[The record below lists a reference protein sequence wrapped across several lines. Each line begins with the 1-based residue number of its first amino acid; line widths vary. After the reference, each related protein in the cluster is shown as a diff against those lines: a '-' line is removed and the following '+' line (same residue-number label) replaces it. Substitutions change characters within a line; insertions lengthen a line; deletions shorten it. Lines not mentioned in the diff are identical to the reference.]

1 MSLAFLFFCELSLNI
16 VRLGLPMRSSKISNF
31 IFNKKIQGAFYQALT
46 LAIVITGIYYI
57 VQNTAENMLSLG
69 LASGFHFLE
78 VESQF
83 DIQMTL
89 IEYSPKSSYFDAF
102 IVGLLNTLLVAS
114 IGIFFATIIGFSIG
128 IMRLSSNWLVSKL
141 AESYIEII
149 RNIPLLLQIFFWYF
163 AVLRSLPK
171 PKESVEFLDSIFLNN
186 RGLHLPDPNFG
197 DGSSIIFNLLW
208 VTIII
213 SIVIFIWSK
222 RRQDRTGLTFPA
234 FYVSTSLILGV
245 FVISLIATGF
255 PVTFEIP
262 ELKGFNFKGGLKLI
276 PELVA
281 LTFALAMYTAAFIAE
296 VVRAGI
302 LAVSKGQTEAARSV
316 GLKESLVLRLIII
329 PQALRVIVPP
339 LTNQFL
345 NLTKNSSLAAA
356 IAYPDLVL
364 VFAGTALMQTG
375 QAIEIIAMVMG
386 VYLLLSLFT
395 SIIMNLFNLSMKVGE
410 R

>member
-1 MSLAFLFFCELSLNI
+1 MSSQS
-16 VRLGLPMRSSKISNF
+16 PKITNL
-31 IFNKKIQGAFYQALT
+31 IFNKNVQGVFYQAIT
-46 LAIVITGIYYI
+46 LILVILGIYYI
-57 VQNTAENMLSLG
+57 VQNTAQNMVARG
-69 LASGFHFLE
+69 LASGFNFLG

-89 IEYSPKSSYFDAF
+89 IEYSPTSTYFDAF
-102 IVGLLNTLLVAS
+102 IVGLLNTLLVAG
-114 IGIFFATIIGFSIG
+114 IGILFATIIGFAFG
-128 IMRLSSNWLVSKL
+128 IMRLSSNWLIAKI

-163 AVLRSLPK
+163 AVLRALPK
-171 PKESVEFLDSIFLNN
+171 PKQSFEFMDSIFLNN
-186 RGLHLPDPNFG
+186 RGLFVPDPNVG
-197 DGSSIIFNLLW
+197 EGSSILFNLFWLS
-208 VTIII
+208 III
-213 SIVIFIWSK
+213 SIGIFVWAK
-222 RRQDRTGLTFPA
+222 NRQNKTGKTFPA
-234 FYVSTSLILGV
+234 FFTSMALILGTFTV
-245 FVISLIATGF
+245 TLAALGF
-255 PVTFEIP
+255 PISFEYP
-262 ELKGFNFKGGLKLI
+262 ELKGFNYKGGMKLI

-302 LAVSKGQTEAARSV
+302 QSVSKGQTEAARSV
-316 GLKESLVLRLIII
+316 GLKEGLVLRLIII

-339 LTNQFL
+339 LTNQYL

-375 QAIEIIAMVMG
+375 QAIEIIGMVMG
-386 VYLLLSLFT
+386 VYLFLSLFT
-395 SIIMNLFNLSMKVGE
+395 SVVMNLFNRYMKVGE

>member
-1 MSLAFLFFCELSLNI
+1 MSKQT
-16 VRLGLPMRSSKISNF
+16 PKISNF
-31 IFNKKIQGAFYQALT
+31 IFNKNVQGVFYQVVT
-46 LAIVITGIYYI
+46 LSLVILGIYYI
-57 VQNTAENMLSLG
+57 VQNTAQNMVARG
-69 LASGFHFLE
+69 LASGFNFLG

-89 IEYSPKSSYFDAF
+89 IEYSPTSTYFDAF
-102 IVGLLNTLLVAS
+102 IVGLLNTLLVAG
-114 IGIFFATIIGFSIG
+114 IGILFATIIGFAFG
-128 IMRLSSNWLVSKL
+128 IMRLSSNWLVAKI

-163 AVLRSLPK
+163 AVLRALPK
-171 PKESVEFLDSIFLNN
+171 PKQSIEFMDSIFLNN
-186 RGLHLPDPNFG
+186 RGLFVPDPNVG
-197 DGSSIIFNLLW
+197 EGSSILFYLFW
-208 VTIII
+208 FSVII
-213 SIVIFIWSK
+213 SIGIFVWAKK
-222 RRQDRTGLTFPA
+222 RQNNTGKTFPA
-234 FYVSTSLILGV
+234 FYASMFLIIGTFIITLAA
-245 FVISLIATGF
+245 LGF
-255 PVTFEIP
+255 PISFEYP
-262 ELKGFNFKGGLKLI
+262 ELKGFNFKGGMKLI

-302 LAVSKGQTEAARSV
+302 QSVSKGQKEAARSV
-316 GLKESLVLRLIII
+316 GLKEGLVLRLIII
-329 PQALRVIVPP
+329 PQALRLIVPP

-375 QAIEIIAMVMG
+375 QAIEIIGMVMG
-386 VYLLLSLFT
+386 VYLFLSLFT
-395 SIIMNLFNLSMKVGE
+395 SVVMNLFNRYMKVDE

>member
-1 MSLAFLFFCELSLNI
+1 MSSQS
-16 VRLGLPMRSSKISNF
+16 PKITNL
-31 IFNKKIQGAFYQALT
+31 IFNKNVQGIFYQAIT
-46 LAIVITGIYYI
+46 LILVILGIYYI
-57 VQNTAENMLSLG
+57 VQNTAQNMVARG
-69 LASGFHFLE
+69 LASGFNFLG

-89 IEYSPKSSYFDAF
+89 IEYSPTSTYFDAF
-102 IVGLLNTLLVAS
+102 IVGLLNTLLVAG
-114 IGIFFATIIGFSIG
+114 IGILFATIIGFAVG
-128 IMRLSSNWLVSKL
+128 IMRLSSNWLIAKI

-163 AVLRSLPK
+163 AVLRALPK
-171 PKESVEFLDSIFLNN
+171 PKQSFEFMDSIFLNN
-186 RGLHLPDPNFG
+186 RGLFVPDPNVG
-197 DGSSIIFNLLW
+197 EGSSILFNLLW
-208 VTIII
+208 LSIII
-213 SIVIFIWSK
+213 SIGIFVWAK
-222 RRQDRTGLTFPA
+222 NRQNKTGKTFPA
-234 FYVSTSLILGV
+234 FFTSMALIVGTFTVTLAA
-245 FVISLIATGF
+245 LGF
-255 PVTFEIP
+255 PISFEYP
-262 ELKGFNFKGGLKLI
+262 ELKGFNYKGGMKLI

-302 LAVSKGQTEAARSV
+302 QSVSKGQTEAAKSV
-316 GLKESLVLRLIII
+316 GLKEGLVLRLIII

-339 LTNQFL
+339 LTNQYL

-375 QAIEIIAMVMG
+375 QAIEIIGMVMG
-386 VYLLLSLFT
+386 VYLFLSLFT
-395 SIIMNLFNLSMKVGE
+395 SVVMNLFNRYMKVGE

>member
-1 MSLAFLFFCELSLNI
+1 MSKQN
-16 VRLGLPMRSSKISNF
+16 PKISNF
-31 IFNKKIQGAFYQALT
+31 IFNKNVQGVFYQAIT
-46 LAIVITGIYYI
+46 LSLVIAGIYYI
-57 VQNTAENMLSLG
+57 VQNTAQNMVARG
-69 LASGFHFLE
+69 LASGFNFLG

-89 IEYSPKSSYFDAF
+89 IEYSPTSTYFDAF
-102 IVGLLNTLLVAS
+102 IVGLLNTLLVAG
-114 IGIFFATIIGFSIG
+114 IGILFATIIGFAFG
-128 IMRLSSNWLVSKL
+128 IMRLSSNWLVAKI

-163 AVLRSLPK
+163 AVLRALPK
-171 PKESVEFLDSIFLNN
+171 PKQSIEFMDSVFLNN
-186 RGLHLPDPNFG
+186 RGLFVPDPNVG
-197 DGSSIIFNLLW
+197 EGSSILFYIFWLS
-208 VTIII
+208 VII
-213 SIVIFIWSK
+213 SIGIFVWAKK
-222 RRQDRTGLTFPA
+222 RQNKTGKTFPA
-234 FYVSTSLILGV
+234 FLTSMALIVGTLTV
-245 FVISLIATGF
+245 TLAALGF
-255 PVTFEIP
+255 PISFEYP
-262 ELKGFNFKGGLKLI
+262 ELKGFNFKGGMKLI

-302 LAVSKGQTEAARSV
+302 QSVSKGQTEAARSV
-316 GLKESLVLRLIII
+316 GLKDSLVLRLVII

-339 LTNQFL
+339 LTNQYL

-375 QAIEIIAMVMG
+375 QAIEIIGMVMG
-386 VYLLLSLFT
+386 VYLFLSLFT
-395 SIIMNLFNLSMKVGE
+395 SVVMNLFNRYMKVGE

>member
-1 MSLAFLFFCELSLNI
+1 MSSQS
-16 VRLGLPMRSSKISNF
+16 PKITNL
-31 IFNKKIQGAFYQALT
+31 IFNKNVQGVFYQAIT
-46 LAIVITGIYYI
+46 LILVILGIYYI
-57 VQNTAENMLSLG
+57 VQNTAQNMVARG
-69 LASGFHFLE
+69 LASGFNFLG

-89 IEYSPKSSYFDAF
+89 IEYSPTSTYFDAF
-102 IVGLLNTLLVAS
+102 IVGLLNTLLVAG
-114 IGIFFATIIGFSIG
+114 IGILFATIIGFAVG
-128 IMRLSSNWLVSKL
+128 IMRLSTNWLIAKI

-163 AVLRSLPK
+163 AVLRALPK
-171 PKESVEFLDSIFLNN
+171 PKQSFEFMDSIFLNN
-186 RGLHLPDPNFG
+186 RGLFVPDPNVG
-197 DGSSIIFNLLW
+197 EGSSILFNLLW
-208 VTIII
+208 LSIII
-213 SIVIFIWSK
+213 SIGIFVWSK
-222 RRQDRTGLTFPA
+222 NRQNKTGKTFPA
-234 FYVSTSLILGV
+234 FFTSMALIVGTFTLT
-245 FVISLIATGF
+245 LAALGF
-255 PVTFEIP
+255 PISFEYP
-262 ELKGFNFKGGLKLI
+262 ELKGFNYKGGMKLI

-302 LAVSKGQTEAARSV
+302 QSVSKGQTEAARSV
-316 GLKESLVLRLIII
+316 GLKEGLVLRLIII

-339 LTNQFL
+339 LTNQYL

-375 QAIEIIAMVMG
+375 QAIEIIGMVMG
-386 VYLLLSLFT
+386 VYLFLSLFT
-395 SIIMNLFNLSMKVGE
+395 SVVMNLFNRYMKVGE

>member
-1 MSLAFLFFCELSLNI
+1 MSSQS
-16 VRLGLPMRSSKISNF
+16 PKITNL
-31 IFNKKIQGAFYQALT
+31 IFNKNVQGVFYQAIT
-46 LAIVITGIYYI
+46 LILVILGIYYI
-57 VQNTAENMLSLG
+57 VQNTAQNMVARG
-69 LASGFHFLE
+69 LASGFNFLG

-89 IEYSPKSSYFDAF
+89 IEYSPTSTYFDAF
-102 IVGLLNTLLVAS
+102 IVGLLNTLLVAG
-114 IGIFFATIIGFSIG
+114 IGILFATIIGFAFG
-128 IMRLSSNWLVSKL
+128 IMRLSSNWLIAKI

-163 AVLRSLPK
+163 AVLRALPK
-171 PKESVEFLDSIFLNN
+171 PKQSFEFMDSIFLNN
-186 RGLHLPDPNFG
+186 RGLFVPDPNVG
-197 DGSSIIFNLLW
+197 EGSSILFNLFWLS
-208 VTIII
+208 III
-213 SIVIFIWSK
+213 SIGIFVWAK
-222 RRQDRTGLTFPA
+222 NRQNKTGKTFPA
-234 FYVSTSLILGV
+234 FFTSMALIVGTFLV
-245 FVISLIATGF
+245 TLAALGF
-255 PVTFEIP
+255 PISFEYP
-262 ELKGFNFKGGLKLI
+262 ELKGFNYKGGMKLI

-302 LAVSKGQTEAARSV
+302 QSVSKGQTEAARSV
-316 GLKESLVLRLIII
+316 GLKEGLVLRLIII

-339 LTNQFL
+339 LTNQYL

-375 QAIEIIAMVMG
+375 QAIEIIGMVMG
-386 VYLLLSLFT
+386 VYLFLSLFT
-395 SIIMNLFNLSMKVGE
+395 SVVMNLFNRYMKVGE